1 MAFKTP
7 VNILIYSVSAE
18 LKSPNGCS
26 NDSVSLFKVMLK
38 WLAMCSIKDSCFK
51 TIFLPYLKHVKS
63 MHVSVLRQK
72 YNVSDL

>member
-1 MAFKTP
+1 MVFKTP

-18 LKSPNGCS
+18 LKSPNGC
-26 NDSVSLFKVMLK
+26 SVSLFKVMLK

-51 TIFLPYLKHVKS
+51 TIFLPYLKHIKS